1 MTEHN
6 SSLKKTLWY
15 STGLK
20 MLLAVIVGV
29 GFFLLLVF
37 LRQEKMIFFPQ
48 PVSEQTLARIRSL
61 KNVEEIS
68 IRTKY
73 GITLRGWLVKNAG
86 STKSPLIIYF
96 GGNAEEVSWMIG
108 EAERFRGWSLALI
121 NYRGY
126 GASEGAPGEKK
137 LFADALTIFD
147 YFAERPDTGG
157 ENIVAMGRSLGS
169 GVAVHL
175 AHNRPV
181 KGLVLITPYD
191 SMTSLAQ
198 EKFRFLPVSLL
209 LRHRFDSLSLAPL
222 MRQPMLALSAGDD
235 TIIPPR
241 HAKRLVDAWGGPAT
255 FVVIEGADHNTI
267 DTHDR
272 YWQCIKD
279 FLSRLQY

>member
-1 MTEHN
+1 MDVRRRIASEG
-6 SSLKKTLWY
+6 SWY
-15 STGLK
+15 STGVNL
-20 MLLAVIVGV
+20 LLAVVVGSV
-29 GFFLLLVF
+29 FFILV
-37 LRQEKMIFFPQ
+37 LYLGQGKMIFYPQ
-48 PVSEQTLARIRSL
+48 PVSEQALVRTTRGN
-61 KNVEEIS
+61 KNVEDIL
-68 IRTKY
+68 IRTRD

-108 EAERFRGWSLALI
+108 ESERFRGWSLALI

-157 ENIVAMGRSLGS
+157 GNIVAMGRSLGS

-279 FLSRLQY
+279 FLSPLQ